1 MLTGV
6 WIAQGGRAGASAVK
20 SCGGARRSSVTGSLQ
35 GVSVLLD
42 PVIRRVE
49 SFGGATEGQDGPAI
63 IGVEDL

>member
-1 MLTGV
+1 M
-6 WIAQGGRAGASAVK
+6 AS
-20 SCGGARRSSVTGSLQ
+20 GGAWRSSVMGSLQ